1 MEQSL
6 QTINNFLDGLFIYGP
21 FLIYL
26 ALFLASFIENIFPP
40 FPGDVFTLAGGA
52 LAAGGR
58 LNIFL
63 VFLSVYVGGILSVF
77 LIYKFGY
84 SMGRGFFLRKNYRY
98 FSRDD
103 IARLEIWFKKRG
115 RLLLI
120 LNRFIVGARSAI
132 VLVTGIS
139 RYDLF
144 QTLIFISLSFWIFN
158 GILLFG
164 SYVFFISFEAIAAYF
179 QMYEK
184 IVWPIII
191 LLALGIVF
199 HHLRKINRNVKK
211 S

>member
-1 MEQSL
+1 M
-6 QTINNFLDGLFIYGP
+6 
-21 FLIYL
+21 
-26 ALFLASFIENIFPP
+26 A
-40 FPGDVFTLAGGA
+40 
-52 LAAGGR
+52 
-58 LNIFL
+58 
-63 VFLSVYVGGILSVF
+63 VF

-115 RLLLI
+115 RLLLF

-139 RYDLF
+139 RYDLI
-144 QTLIFISLSFWIFN
+144 QTLIFISLSFWLFN

-164 SYVFFISFEAIAAYF
+164 SYIFVISFESIAAYF

-191 LLALGIVF
+191 LLALGLIF